1 VTDNDEADAEGA
13 VRLYLS
19 YLADPEGLR
28 DADAVARAEQALAD
42 AVDPIDK
49 LKAMAALRKAEE
61 VDGTAFE
68 IGFTRH
74 AKDWAEREGIVVG
87 DFLALGVP
95 PEMLAAA
102 GFADA
107 GRTKPTSARRGGPS
121 RQRPPRS
128 RLDYEADVL
137 PAVAAMRGDWRLS
150 DLADVL
156 QRDPQATRNA
166 LRRLLDDKKV
176 EEIGLDTSSK
186 RRGRTPKLYRS
197 VID

>member
-1 VTDNDEADAEGA
+1 MTDDSEPDAENA

-19 YLADPEGLR
+19 YLADPDGLR
-28 DADAVARAEQALAD
+28 DADAVALAERALAD

-49 LKAMAALRKAEE
+49 LKAMAALRRAEE

-74 AKDWAEREGIVVG
+74 AKDWAEAEGVVVE
-87 DFLALGVP
+87 DFVALGVP
-95 PEMLAAA
+95 PEILAAA

-107 GRTKPTSARRGGPS
+107 GRAKATPGLRTRS
-121 RQRPPRS
+121 RPRATRA

-137 PAVAAMRGDWRLS
+137 PAVAALRGEWRLS

-166 LRRLLDDKKV
+166 LRRLLEDRVV
-176 EEIGLDTSSK
+176 EEVGLDTSTK

-197 VID
+197 VAD